1 MYPIPDEPDSHS
13 SGFSQV
19 KHPAI
24 SHLCPLCCQP
34 ESTFVGEDQYR
45 PYFAC
50 RCCGLIFVPATHYV
64 SPSQEKAHYDQHENH
79 CEDPG
84 YRAFLN
90 RLAKPLMERLPPN
103 SSGLDFG
110 SGPGPTLSL
119 MLQEAGHEMSIY
131 DPFFSENPTVMNQAY
146 DFITA
151 TEVVEHL
158 HHPGRELDGLWLMV
172 NPNGLLAIMTQ
183 LPPTDQAFLN
193 WYYLRDPTHVCFF
206 SSDTWDWLRLR
217 WGAEIVYREKNV
229 ILFRKP
235 PSVSLI

>member
-1 MYPIPDEPDSHS
+1 MPIKPSYHV

-19 KHPAI
+19 RRPAI
-24 SHLCPLCCQP
+24 SHFCPLCCQP
-34 ESTFVGEDQYR
+34 NSTFAGEDQYR
-45 PYFAC
+45 PYFSCPCC
-50 RCCGLIFVPATHYV
+50 RLIFVPATHFI
-64 SPSQEKAHYDQHENH
+64 SPCQEKAHYDQHENH

-90 RLAKPLMERLPPN
+90 RLAKPLKERLRPN

-119 MLQEAGHEMSIY
+119 MLEEAGHEMSIY
-131 DPFFSENPTVMNQAY
+131 DPFFSDNPPVMHQAY

-158 HHPGRELDGLWLMV
+158 HHPGRELDRLWRMIH
-172 NPNGLLAIMTQ
+172 PHGLLAIMTQ
-183 LPPTDQAFLN
+183 SPPPDLPFLK

-206 SSDTWDWLRLR
+206 SSDTWDWLSRR
-217 WGAEIVYREKNV
+217 WGAEIVHGEKNV
-229 ILFRKP
+229 ILFQKP
-235 PSVSLI
+235 PAVPLI